1 MNSKNIFIPLLLFT
15 SFLCVFAPGSYDEI
29 DPYFASDPSKGLVD
43 LEGVIEHDNARSEKL
58 SVLRGFSPNK
68 EKKRVQKKSC
78 NTFSGDPSEGFVNN
92 EKVKED
98 DKFRSDKAEEL
109 MKNHADKKKS
119 GWGISSRVVKGKKA
133 KKGKEDEEA
142 LLSHNVNSEPY
153 QTPTRF
159 VNRNYNGN
167 YYGNGN

>member
-78 NTFSGDPSEGFVNN
+78 NTFSGFFNIL
-92 EKVKED
+92 
-98 DKFRSDKAEEL
+98 KFFDMLFFSRIFKL
-109 MKNHADKKKS
+109 TFLLQFLKIQYRFKK
-119 GWGISSRVVKGKKA
+119 
-133 KKGKEDEEA
+133 
-142 LLSHNVNSEPY
+142 Y
-153 QTPTRF
+153 
-159 VNRNYNGN
+159 
-167 YYGNGN
+167 